1 LISVQAQIGNCSR
14 KKKLHKFED
23 HKKKDLEL
31 MDEEKKGLIMEKL
44 LRKLWK
50 AGFSRKIEEC
60 SGKWNSKDEEL

>member
-1 LISVQAQIGNCSR
+1 
-14 KKKLHKFED
+14 
-23 HKKKDLEL
+23 